1 MHFKKYS
8 VLVGCPSERIMVLA
22 QVQKQGLVHVI
33 RSAGL
38 SGLYNGWTAT
48 LYRDISFNAAF
59 FTLRELFVRRYEL
72 RYQDMPEA
80 FTRVALGFP
89 AGLIASVAACPLD
102 VIKTRM
108 QGRPLGEC

>member
-1 MHFKKYS
+1 MF
-8 VLVGCPSERIMVLA
+8 VPIGCPSERIMVLA

-38 SGLYNGWTAT
+38 TGLYNGWTAT
-48 LYRDISFNAAF
+48 LYRDITFNAMF

-72 RYQDMPEA
+72 YCQEKPEA
-80 FTRVALGFP
+80 YKRVVLGFP
-89 AGLIASVAACPLD
+89 AGLTASVVACPLD

-108 QGRPLGEC
+108 QGRPLGMY